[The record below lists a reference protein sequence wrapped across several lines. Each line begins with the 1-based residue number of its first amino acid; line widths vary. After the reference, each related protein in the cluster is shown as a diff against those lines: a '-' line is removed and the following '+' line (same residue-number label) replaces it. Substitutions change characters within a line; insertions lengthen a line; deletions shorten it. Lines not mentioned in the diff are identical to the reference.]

1 MFFDTIVFE
10 KNINGVLNMY
20 QQRFKQGFDIL
31 QKKGVRM
38 TPQRLAILDYISSSE
53 SHPTVDKICKDL
65 QSLLPSLT
73 IATIYNN
80 LKCFKK
86 YGLIN
91 ELYFGEAA
99 SRYEWVTSFHYHVIC
114 NSCGKITDFYYPK
127 LMEVEEFAQSITGFK
142 VTHHFFEIKGI
153 CSECK

>member
-1 MFFDTIVFE
+1 MTVFLE
-10 KNINGVLNMY
+10 KNINGVLNMN

-31 QKKGVRM
+31 QNNGVRM
-38 TPQRLAILDYISSSE
+38 TPQRLAILEYIASSE

-65 QSLLPSLT
+65 QSSLPGLT

-80 LKCFKK
+80 LKCFKQ

-99 SRYEWVTSFHYHVIC
+99 SHYEWVTSFHYHVIC

-127 LMEVEEFAQSITGFK
+127 LLEVEDFAQSKTGFN
-142 VTHHFFEIKGI
+142 VNRHFFEIKGI
-153 CSECK
+153 CSECQ